1 MFILGTLLLAVVTA
15 LACALPGVFVV
26 LRKKS
31 MVVDGIGHAVFPGIV
46 VGYLLTR
53 DLNSPLLVLGAALA
67 GLLVVLGAD
76 WLSKTRMIAGDAPLG
91 LIFPAL
97 FAVGVILVSSR
108 LTDLHLDVHVVLVG
122 DLNLA
127 SFDRLVVG
135 DVDLGPSYLYV
146 MLAVVALYA
155 AFLVAFYPQLQAAT
169 FDPGFAR
176 LLGVRT
182 GVLDTAFMFL
192 VSVTVTAAFHAA
204 GALLIIALVVTPA
217 ATAQIFAVRMGQ
229 LIAWTLAFAG
239 LGAGFGFG
247 LAYALD
253 ASTSAG
259 MAVFYGP
266 QFATVLTIH
275 RMAGSRGRT
284 AVPVR

>member
-108 LTDLHLDVHVVLVG
+108 LTDLHL
-122 DLNLA
+122 A

-146 MLAVVALYA
+146 MLAVVALNA

-259 MAVFYGP
+259 MAVFYGL
-266 QFATVLTIH
+266 QFAATLIVH

-284 AVPVR
+284 AVPAR

>member
-1 MFILGTLLLAVVTA
+1 MGSLTWGPSGSVFGEDARHGEA
-15 LACALPGVFVV
+15 L
-26 LRKKS
+26 
-31 MVVDGIGHAVFPGIV
+31 H
-46 VGYLLTR
+46 
-53 DLNSPLLVLGAALA
+53 LGAALA

-76 WLSKTRMIAGDAPLG
+76 WLAKTRMIAGDAPLG

-108 LTDLHLDVHVVLVG
+108 LTDLHLDTHVVLVG

-135 DVDLGPSYLYV
+135 GVDLGPSYLYV
-146 MLAVVALYA
+146 MLSVLALNAV
-155 AFLVAFYPQLQAAT
+155 FLVAFYPQLQAST

-182 GVLDTAFMFL
+182 GALDTAFMFL

-239 LGAGFGFG
+239 LGAVLGFG

-259 MAVFYGP
+259 MAVFYGL
-266 QFATVLTIH
+266 QFATVLTVH
-275 RMAGSRGRT
+275 RMAGSRRRT
-284 AVPVR
+284 AVPAG

>member
-1 MFILGTLLLAVVTA
+1 MFILGPLLVAVVTA

-146 MLAVVALYA
+146 MLAVVALNA

-204 GALLIIALVVTPA
+204 GALLIIALVGTPA

-259 MAVFYGP
+259 MAVF
-266 QFATVLTIH
+266 
-275 RMAGSRGRT
+275 
-284 AVPVR
+284 

>member
-76 WLSKTRMIAGDAPLG
+76 WLAKTRMIAGDAPLG

-146 MLAVVALYA
+146 MLAVVALNA

-259 MAVFYGP
+259 MAVFYGL
-266 QFATVLTIH
+266 QFAATLIVH

-284 AVPVR
+284 AVPAR

>member
-76 WLSKTRMIAGDAPLG
+76 WLAKTRMIAGDAPLG

-146 MLAVVALYA
+146 MLAVVALNA

-259 MAVFYGP
+259 MAVFYGL
-266 QFATVLTIH
+266 QFAATLIVH

>member
-76 WLSKTRMIAGDAPLG
+76 WLAKTRMIAGDAPLG

-146 MLAVVALYA
+146 MLAVVALNA

-259 MAVFYGP
+259 MAVFYGL

-284 AVPVR
+284 AVPAR